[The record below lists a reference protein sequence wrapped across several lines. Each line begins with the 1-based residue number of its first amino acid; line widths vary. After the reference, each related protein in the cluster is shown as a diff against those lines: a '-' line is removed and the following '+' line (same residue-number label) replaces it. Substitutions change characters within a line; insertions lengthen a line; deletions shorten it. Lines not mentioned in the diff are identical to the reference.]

1 MALLPE
7 LFRLSIY
14 QFLISLLYL
23 LKSLLCQDPELV
35 SQMIYLVWMVFVGQF
50 PVGFPLL
57 PQKQLDEQRKEVVT
71 QILIDICVL

>member
-14 QFLISLLYL
+14 QFLISLLDL

-50 PVGFPLL
+50 PVGV
-57 PQKQLDEQRKEVVT
+57 LD
-71 QILIDICVL
+71 IID